1 VRLLV
6 FGAGGDLARR
16 LLFPAL
22 AELNATDGLPDD
34 LEIIGVTRDE
44 QPVSAFRREVA
55 DALAE
60 HAPTLP
66 DGAASALAGRVDH
79 QRADVTDEA
88 AMNDVVSGPDPAI
101 AYLALPPAL
110 FEPTLQTLAGC
121 DLVAGSRVVVEKP
134 FGEDLET
141 AVALNRLLADSFDE
155 EAVYRMDHFLGLAAT
170 RHLLTLRFANR
181 LLEPAWSA
189 EQIER
194 VEITWDETLALEGR
208 AGYYDEAG
216 ALRDMVQNHLLA
228 LMSVVGMERPDS
240 FSGDALRRARTDL
253 LRAVRPVARDEVAGC
268 AVRARYTAGTV
279 EGHAVPAYVDE
290 DGVDPSRETE
300 TFAQLTLSLDAPRW
314 AGVPFVLR
322 SGKALG
328 RDRHELTICFRPAP
342 LDGAAGNRLTIDLD
356 TSRLG
361 LALNANGPSERL
373 APVEIGLDG
382 NLPPG
387 DLSAYAVMLRAVI
400 AGDQTPFVRADEAE
414 EAWRIVQP
422 VLDAWQDGAVPL
434 LEYAAGSD
442 GPG

>member
-1 VRLLV
+1 
-6 FGAGGDLARR
+6 
-16 LLFPAL
+16 
-22 AELNATDGLPDD
+22 
-34 LEIIGVTRDE
+34 
-44 QPVSAFRREVA
+44 
-55 DALAE
+55 
-60 HAPTLP
+60 
-66 DGAASALAGRVDH
+66 
-79 QRADVTDEA
+79 
-88 AMNDVVSGPDPAI
+88 
-101 AYLALPPAL
+101 
-110 FEPTLQTLAGC
+110 
-121 DLVAGSRVVVEKP
+121 
-134 FGEDLET
+134 
-141 AVALNRLLADSFDE
+141 
-155 EAVYRMDHFLGLAAT
+155 
-170 RHLLTLRFANR
+170 
-181 LLEPAWSA
+181 
-189 EQIER
+189 
-194 VEITWDETLALEGR
+194 
-208 AGYYDEAG
+208 
-216 ALRDMVQNHLLA
+216 
-228 LMSVVGMERPDS
+228 
-240 FSGDALRRARTDL
+240 
-253 LRAVRPVARDEVAGC
+253 
-268 AVRARYTAGTV
+268 
-279 EGHAVPAYVDE
+279 VDE